1 MVFNLIPMKKT
12 LLFISVLVLLCSC
25 DPERFFLPPYVGIWY
40 VRNDASRNLY
50 ILAST
55 VTFKA
60 DSVLIKPG
68 DSTFI
73 VKADYPYDKDLKFD
87 QITHTNVTYSSAYV
101 GFYRDPEFKSLI
113 KGWHESEADNP
124 TGHKFLFSESSWS
137 SSDPWH
143 KDLGDRKDYYTYRSW
158 TYAVTDDDLKAWEE
172 ER

>member
-1 MVFNLIPMKKT
+1 MKK
-12 LLFISVLVLLCSC
+12 LLIFISMLVFLCSC

-87 QITHTNVTYSSAYV
+87 QITHTNVTYPSAYV

-113 KGWHESEADNP
+113 KGWHAGTNDILMVALRRP
-124 TGHKFLFSESSWS
+124 AMISSLVMVSGSSKYFWS
-137 SSDPWH
+137 NASS
-143 KDLGDRKDYYTYRSW
+143 
-158 TYAVTDDDLKAWEE
+158 
-172 ER
+172 